1 MSSATKLLATT
12 ILLLAVTQAKADS
25 MESRCDIYPR
35 GEDHATQS
43 APCVFSQ
50 RQGHIRIMRKDGVV
64 YDLIPDDDVVGNYRN
79 QNGEAV
85 YRQSGLGRD
94 GLIFRMPSESVYV
107 YWQPAST
114 DNAGSEDNPTAPYS
128 TRDYDATTLLPC
140 RMRGNNDFQSC
151 PAGIL
156 RMENREASIVVT
168 SPGGEEF
175 TFNFLQSGVNATG
188 RTVKAELR
196 EDTWSVTV
204 DNKEE
209 YKVPLAAI
217 EGG

>member
-12 ILLLAVTQAKADS
+12 VLLLAVSQAKADS

-50 RQGHIRIMRKDGVV
+50 RQGHITIRREDGVV
-64 YDLIPDDDVVGNYRN
+64 YDLTPDDDIVGSYRN

-107 YWQPAST
+107 YWRPASA
-114 DNAGSEDNPTAPYS
+114 DSEDNPTAPYS
-128 TRDYDATTLLPC
+128 TRDYDATTSLPC
-140 RMRGNNDFQSC
+140 RMLGADAYQYC

-188 RTVKAELR
+188 RTVRAELR
-196 EDTWSVTV
+196 EDTWSVIV